1 MKRIS
6 SYMKNTSIRM
16 QLLSIFVAIGVA
28 ISIVTVISLSLNHQ
42 IMEKHGRNLEYIS
55 MINTLSEVNDES
67 KDLLGELWREP
78 PKLEKKEVIEIAQVV
93 TTLIEN
99 IRLKTTSVDI
109 SLRLRVIEYLFEQY
123 ETKSLALIDLL
134 EQEKV
139 SLSQSKES
147 SFQYTL

>member
-78 PKLEKKEVIEIAQVV
+78 PKLEK
-93 TTLIEN
+93 
-99 IRLKTTSVDI
+99 
-109 SLRLRVIEYLFEQY
+109 
-123 ETKSLALIDLL
+123 
-134 EQEKV
+134 
-139 SLSQSKES
+139 
-147 SFQYTL
+147 